1 MSATK
6 YPFLKDIG
14 LSVKAE
20 FLDLFG
26 RKTAHRAV
34 LTSLLEL
41 RAKRY
46 NAGHPQIAA
55 VKEALALSYLSW
67 NTAELQ
73 QSDTFALEA
82 IAILKAANNSR
93 RYEFRIANMLQVRS
107 RVAQRF
113 HRPRVALALAEDA
126 FSSYNRSRMISWQ
139 RARLMESLIQLHRV
153 VGDPERARRLASE
166 LQVLRTV
173 LNSRSARHRYL

>member
-6 YPFLKDIG
+6 YLLLKDIG
-14 LSVKAE
+14 LSVKSE

-26 RKTAHRAV
+26 RKTARRVV
-34 LTSLLEL
+34 LGKLLEL
-41 RAKRY
+41 RAQRY
-46 NAGHPQIAA
+46 AAGHPQIAA
-55 VKEALALSYLSW
+55 VKEALALSYLTW
-67 NTAELQ
+67 TMAELEQ
-73 QSDTFALEA
+73 ADALALDA
-82 IAILKAANNSR
+82 IASLKAVNVKG
-93 RYEFRIANMLQVRS
+93 RYEFRIANMLQLRS

-113 HRPRVALALAEDA
+113 YRPRVALELAEDA
-126 FSSYNRSRMISWQ
+126 LASYNRSRMISWQ

-153 VGDPERARRLASE
+153 VGDPERARRLVSE